1 MSNDSPGGASAT
13 TATTAN
19 GTTELG
25 VVDPI
30 RLPGFVRPGMSR
42 GGATWQGLPTL
53 GKAFVV
59 LAVADIVARALGVFG
74 RGLSIDPAVPIS
86 LVTAFVPRTLLILL
100 PALLLLRRPDAGSA
114 TPLVLRGA
122 VVLALV
128 ELLQDPLSSLAFG
141 LPDGS
146 GVVPGMGVGIGRTIL
161 ASVGWLAIAVGL
173 NAVTTGRPGA
183 AIAGLANLVF
193 GALFAAAIISLGL
206 TLVLAPPDLGD
217 PTWNAVTLVSNALFV
232 VEAGV
237 LAYLA
242 RVVVRGSEDA
252 RRPAFARA
260 LATTA
265 TVLGAAIT
273 AVVAVL
279 SGIILVQIVFV
290 IPPSFSLAEGAPGWL
305 AGWPVTLA
313 LLVALALGLA
323 DNSVRLPRSGGGF
336 APGGA
341 DPEPEPVRWPDPG
354 GEVPTFRP
362 VAPNPDAPDP
372 DAAPR
377 AAPARKSRRRNAT
390 EA

>member
-1 MSNDSPGGASAT
+1 MSNDPSGGASAT
-13 TATTAN
+13 TATT

-30 RLPGFVRPGMSR
+30 RLPGFVRPGVSR
-42 GGATWQGLPTL
+42 GGAAWQRLPML

-59 LAVADIVARALGVFG
+59 LALADIATRALGVFG
-74 RGLSIDPAVPIS
+74 GALFLDPAVPIS
-86 LVTAFVPRTLLILL
+86 FVTAFVPRTLLILL
-100 PALLLLRRPDAGSA
+100 PALLLLRRRDAASA

-122 VVLALV
+122 VILALV
-128 ELLQDPLSSLAFG
+128 ELLRDPLSSFAFG

-161 ASVGWLAIAVGL
+161 SSVGWLAIAIGL

-193 GALFAAAIISLGL
+193 GALLAAALISLGL
-206 TLVLAPPDLGD
+206 TLALAPPDLGE
-217 PTWNAVTLVSNALFV
+217 PTWNTVSMVSNALFV

-260 LATTA
+260 LASTA

-279 SGIILVQIVFV
+279 SGIILVQVVFA
-290 IPPSFSLAEGAPGWL
+290 IPASFSLAEGAPGWL

-323 DNSVRLPRSGGGF
+323 DNSVRLPASGGSL

-341 DPEPEPVRWPDPG
+341 DPTPDPVRWPDPG
-354 GEVPTFRP
+354 GDVPTFRP
-362 VAPNPDAPDP
+362 VSPDP
-372 DAAPR
+372 ASPAADASPR
-377 AAPARKSRRRNAT
+377 AAPARKSRRRKS
-390 EA
+390 